1 MLSDRK
7 YSACVVY
14 GLECSSSTNATN
26 TRLELDGKKQS
37 FIRKLKL

>member
-14 GLECSSSTNATN
+14 GLEWFSSTNTPN
-26 TRLELDGKKQS
+26 TRVELDGKKQS